1 MTETERTEKLT
12 AVLAQ
17 ASPED
22 TARIRFVLEMDKMK
36 TIYRHSLLLDQSRTE
51 TDAEHS
57 WQLAMMALVLAPHAE
72 PGTDM
77 LKVLKMCLIHD
88 VVEIDAGDTY
98 AYDKNGNGSKAAREA
113 SAAERIY
120 AILPGE
126 EGLELKALWEE
137 FDRVESREA
146 IFANALDRLQ
156 PMLLHVYTDGTSW
169 RENKVELED
178 VLERAEPIKR
188 GLPQLWP
195 MMEKLLKT
203 SFELGLLL

>member
-1 MTETERTEKLT
+1 MLVDETRREN
-12 AVLAQ
+12 
-17 ASPED
+17 
-22 TARIRFVLEMDKMK
+22 
-36 TIYRHSLLLDQSRTE
+36 
-51 TDAEHS
+51 DAEHS

-98 AYDKNGNGSKAAREA
+98 AYDKSGNGSKAAREA